1 MPIKTFRLAVVADLK
16 QLVALFGGTRYNKER
31 NSYMQNRTNII
42 TDEHGNMT
50 KDLTDKLDWS
60 LLPWAALE
68 PVVRVLEYGAVKYYR
83 DSWKKNDPEIY
94 ERALL
99 RHVAAWQKGEWLDL
113 ETNQPHVAHIVSN
126 ALFLLYKK

>member
-1 MPIKTFRLAVVADLK
+1 
-16 QLVALFGGTRYNKER
+16 
-31 NSYMQNRTNII
+31 
-42 TDEHGNMT
+42 MT
-50 KDLTDKLDWS
+50 KDLTNKLDWS

-68 PVVRVLEYGAVKYYR
+68 SVVRVLEYGAVKYFR

-99 RHVAAWQKGEWLDL
+99 RHVVEWQKGEWLDP